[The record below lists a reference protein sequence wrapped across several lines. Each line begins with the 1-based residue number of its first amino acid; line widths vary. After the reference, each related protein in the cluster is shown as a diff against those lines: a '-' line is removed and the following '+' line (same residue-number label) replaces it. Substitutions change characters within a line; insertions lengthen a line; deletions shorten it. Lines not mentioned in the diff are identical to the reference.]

1 MNYTIKLS
9 KNKKFLEVKVKGQ
22 INKDI
27 ARQWSADVAK
37 KSRELDIRSFLF
49 DVRSAQNVA
58 TVMEQYTF
66 AYQDSEELNLPKK
79 DVRSAILI
87 SETDRSHNFVE
98 TTFKNAGYDVRLFT
112 DKLSAVKWLEEG
124 SR

>member
-9 KNKKFLEVKVKGQ
+9 KNQKFLEVKVIDK

-27 ARQWSADVAK
+27 ARQWSVEVAK
-37 KSRELDIRSFLF
+37 KSRELDIRRFLF

-58 TVMEQYTF
+58 TVLDKYTF
-66 AYQDSEELNLPKK
+66 AYQDSVELNLPK
-79 DVRSAILI
+79 DIRSAILV
-87 SETDRSHNFVE
+87 SETDRSHDFVE
-98 TTFKNAGYDVRLFT
+98 TTFKNAGYDVRIFT

-124 SR
+124 NR

>member
-9 KNKKFLEVKVKGQ
+9 ENKKFLEVKVKGQ

-27 ARQWSADVAK
+27 ARQWSADIAK

-66 AYQDSEELNLPKK
+66 AYQDSEKLNLLK

-87 SETDRSHNFVE
+87 SETDRSHDFVE
-98 TTFKNAGYDVRLFT
+98 TSFKNAGYDVRIFT

>member
-9 KNKKFLEVKVKGQ
+9 KNKKFLEVKVMCQ

-37 KSRELDIRSFLF
+37 KSRELDIRRFLF
-49 DVRSAQNVA
+49 DVRSAQNVG

-66 AYQDSEELNLPKK
+66 AYQDSEELNLPK

-87 SETDRSHNFVE
+87 SETDRSHDFVE
-98 TTFKNAGYDVRLFT
+98 TSFKNVGFDVRIFT
-112 DKLSAVKWLEEG
+112 DKSSAVKWLEEG
-124 SR
+124 SS